1 MPPKERPA
9 DIGRRRARR
18 IALRLGEELLSARQE
33 HGLSQQSV
41 ARAAG
46 ISRCQVS
53 RIERG
58 LVPQVSMDPI
68 SRLLTVVG
76 LELIAK
82 AYPAGQPIRDAAH
95 LRLARGFDSILPPAV
110 RPVHEVPLPGAG
122 ELRCW
127 DEWIELDQD
136 RVAVEFETQ
145 PRDVQSLLRRVASK
159 LRDDP
164 RVSRVLL
171 VLAETRHNR
180 RLLADFGGLL
190 AADFPAC
197 SDEVLGDLRQGRLPS
212 RSGLLM
218 LGRSVEPRRLR
229 SPDAR
234 ARRRVELPP
243 DARVWR
249 GAEIRSCWA
258 GPQIAGPP
266 Q

>member
-1 MPPKERPA
+1 M
-9 DIGRRRARR
+9 
-18 IALRLGEELLSARQE
+18 RLGEELLSARQE

-46 ISRCQVS
+46 ITRCQVS

-58 LVPQVSMDPI
+58 LVPHLSIDLA

-76 LELIAK
+76 MELVAK

-95 LRLARGFDSILPPAV
+95 LRLARGFDSILPHAV
-110 RPVHEVPLPGAG
+110 RPLHEVPLPGAG
-122 ELRCW
+122 ESRSW

-145 PRDVQSLLRRVASK
+145 PRDVQSLLRRLASK

-171 VLAETRHNR
+171 VLADTRHNR
-180 RLLADFGGLL
+180 SLLADFGGLL
-190 AADFPAC
+190 AADFPAS
-197 SDEVLGDLRQGRLPS
+197 SDEVLGELRKGRLPL

-218 LGRSVEPRRLR
+218 LRSSV
-229 SPDAR
+229 AR
-234 ARRRVELPP
+234 DDRGTPGRRRHERLAKQPSHEP
-243 DARVWR
+243 ISLGTALLGRASR
-249 GAEIRSCWA
+249 PGECGRA
-258 GPQIAGPP
+258 GPLRPTGPTGDGP
-266 Q
+266 A